1 MSAQPRTFDRR
12 TVLRGS
18 VAAAFTGV
26 LAACGSSG
34 GSGGSGGGASSSPG
48 AAAVEAKKD
57 GSTLNLFA
65 WQGYFAPSAI
75 SSFQKKYGITV
86 NQTYI
91 TSGDDELQKVA
102 AGLPFDVAIANSEY
116 LPQII
121 ASNLLRP
128 LEHSQLSNWDQVIPY
143 FTNPYYDPGAKY
155 SAGYAMAPM
164 GLAYRTD
171 KFPKLTGSWSDIW
184 NHASDDP
191 GHVYLVDDM
200 QASLSIALMH
210 LRRNANSPSQGDLQD
225 AAAALTALKPKL
237 GGFASVNTIQTIASG
252 QAAMIPSYTGNVYTA
267 LSQAKNSST
276 IRFELC
282 QEGQLF
288 NADTM
293 TITAKA
299 AHPGN
304 GMLFIN
310 WMLEPENMA
319 ANVNYI
325 GYPVPTKAAM
335 SAYNTLVKDYPWLS
349 VGTDLLNEPSHWEKG
364 LTATQRPA
372 WNAAWLKVQ
381 A

>member
-1 MSAQPRTFDRR
+1 MTGLPGTFDRR
-12 TVLRGS
+12 TMLRGS
-18 VAAAFTGV
+18 VAAAFAGA
-26 LAACGSSG
+26 LAACGSSS
-34 GSGGSGGGASSSPG
+34 GSGSSSTSSPSS
-48 AAAVEAKKD
+48 AAVEAKKD
-57 GSTLNLFA
+57 GSTLDLFA
-65 WQGYFAPSAI
+65 WQGYFAPSTI
-75 SSFQKKYGITV
+75 SGFQKKYGITV

-128 LEHSQLSNWDQVIPY
+128 LAHSQLSNWDQVVPY

-164 GLAYRTD
+164 GIAYRTD
-171 KFPKLTGSWSDIW
+171 KFPKLTGSWTDIW
-184 NHASDDP
+184 NHAADDP
-191 GHVYLVDDM
+191 GHVYLLNDM

-210 LRRNANSPSQGDLQD
+210 LGLNVDTSSQSDLD
-225 AAAALTALKPKL
+225 AATKALTAIKPKL
-237 GGFASVNTIQTIASG
+237 GGFASTNTIQTIASG

-267 LSQAKNSST
+267 LSQAKSKST

-282 QEGQLF
+282 KEGQLF

-293 TITAKA
+293 TITTKA

-310 WMLEPENMA
+310 WMLEPENMT

-325 GYPVPTKAAM
+325 GYPVPTKAALT
-335 SAYNTLVKDYPWLS
+335 AYNALVKDVPWLS
-349 VGTDLLNEPSHWEKG
+349 VGTDLLSEPSHWEKG
-364 LTATQRPA
+364 LTSAQRPL